1 MTAAGIWFL
10 VLIFGLP
17 ALGGLGS
24 LLLRRGQ
31 HRHELRLLRLQALQ
45 EALRHPQ
52 LDEETRRQILAVL
65 GREQSG
71 VTMAMLLQGVYITFL
86 CIAWLMFFAGG
97 VCWILSEI
105 QDWGWRDQEPAM
117 AATII
122 GFALLT
128 LPVAVREL
136 LRRERVRAPAGQ

>member
-1 MTAAGIWFL
+1 MTSAGIWFL
-10 VLIFGLP
+10 VVIFGLP

-45 EALRHPQ
+45 DALRHPQ
-52 LDEETRRQILAVL
+52 LDEETRRHVLTVL

-71 VTMAMLLQGVYITFL
+71 VTMAMLLRGVYITFL
-86 CIAWLMFFAGG
+86 SVAWLMFFAGG
-97 VCWILSEI
+97 VCWILSEL
-105 QDWGWRDQEPAM
+105 QDWNWRDQEPAM
-117 AATII
+117 VATIA

-136 LRRERVRAPAGQ
+136 LRRERVNSPAGQ